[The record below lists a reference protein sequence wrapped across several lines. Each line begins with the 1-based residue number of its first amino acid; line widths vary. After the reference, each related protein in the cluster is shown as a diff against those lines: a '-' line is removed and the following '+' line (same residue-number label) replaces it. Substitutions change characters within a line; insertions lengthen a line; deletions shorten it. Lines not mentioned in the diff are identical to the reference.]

1 MATSNARIQFST
13 ADEETWKSV
22 NPMLREGELIIA
34 KKPSGKYRLY
44 VGAKGGSKFKDST
57 VVWDEEL
64 ANSHEKNAAISA
76 ANAMTSKAAAASSAS
91 YAAQSMN
98 SAKESAS
105 AAEQSMNAA
114 EASADQAA
122 EYMNNTINSSN
133 TAAQNSASAV
143 SSMKKAEQSMNSAKE
158 SADKAIAASNNASS
172 SAASAANSESNAIDA
187 KNKATQSASEAKS
200 SELNAKASE
209 KSAADSA
216 ASLSYATQEE
226 TNFGIESRKIVSP
239 KTLGTLLN
247 LLQRNTYYKIGDIVY
262 SSKLPSWAYLECTQ
276 AGTTGN
282 TEPNLST
289 ISMQEITDGS
299 AKFRVV
305 DKRLKA
311 MIDILYP
318 VGIVVTTA
326 TDDALKPGEADGLAQ
341 WEEIAQDRVLQGT
354 SNGAGQTIEA
364 GLPNITGKVWL
375 RPLDNGDG
383 ITWDKENG
391 AFITKVIEDPN
402 DSSGAIAKGSGGKPF
417 GSINLDASKS
427 NNIYGNSSTVQPP
440 AYKVHFWKRIK

>member
-22 NPMLREGELIIA
+22 NPMLREGELVIA

-57 VVWDEEL
+57 IVWDEEL

-76 ANAMTSKAAAASSAS
+76 DAAMTSKAAAASSAS

-105 AAEQSMNAA
+105 AAEQSMNSA

-122 EYMNNTINSSN
+122 EYMNNAINSASA
-133 TAAQNSASAV
+133 AAQNSASAA
-143 SSMKKAEQSMNSAKE
+143 SSVKKVEQSMNSAKE
-158 SADKAIAASNNASS
+158 SADKAVAASNNASS
-172 SAASAANSESNAIDA
+172 SASSAANSESNAIDA

-209 KSAADSA
+209 KSAANSA
-216 ASLSYATQEE
+216 AALSYATQEE
-226 TNFGIESRKIVSP
+226 VNFGIESRKIVSP

-247 LLQRNTYYKIGDIVY
+247 LLQRNTSYKVGEIVY
-262 SSKLPSWAYLECTQ
+262 SAKMPSWAYLECTQ

-289 ISMQEITDGS
+289 VSGVEINDGSVKWTVKTVTSKEYVDEKFDNYGKMETINATIDSQYIENLSCVKIKNIVHLFVRMKGAKEGLIEIASGLPKSFINLEFYAPINNSNGKAVRLTINTDG
-299 AKFRVV
+299 K
-305 DKRLKA
+305 
-311 MIDILYP
+311 LYLSYTDEY
-318 VGIVVTTA
+318 TTS
-326 TDDALKPGEADGLAQ
+326 PGHESVACL
-341 WEEIAQDRVLQGT
+341 VYLT
-354 SNGAGQTIEA
+354 
-364 GLPNITGKVWL
+364 
-375 RPLDNGDG
+375 
-383 ITWDKENG
+383 
-391 AFITKVIEDPN
+391 N
-402 DSSGAIAKGSGGKPF
+402 D
-417 GSINLDASKS
+417 
-427 NNIYGNSSTVQPP
+427 
-440 AYKVHFWKRIK
+440 

>member
-22 NPMLREGELIIA
+22 NPILREGELIIA

-64 ANSHEKNAAISA
+64 ADSHEKNAAISA
-76 ANAMTSKAAAASSAS
+76 ANAMTSKSAAASSAN
-91 YAAQSMN
+91 AAEQSMN
-98 SAKESAS
+98 SAKGSAS

-114 EASADQAA
+114 EASAVQAA
-122 EYMNNTINSSN
+122 EYMNNAINSSN
-133 TAAQNSASAV
+133 VAAQNSASAA
-143 SSMKKAEQSMNSAKE
+143 SNMKKAEQSMNSAKE

-172 SAASAANSESNAIDA
+172 SAASSANSESNAIDA

-216 ASLSYATQEE
+216 AALSYATQEE

-247 LLQRNTYYKIGDIVY
+247 LLQRNTSYKVGDIVY

-276 AGTTGN
+276 AGTTAG

-289 ISMQEITDGS
+289 VSRGVEVNDGS

-311 MIDILYP
+311 MIDMLYP
-318 VGIVVTTA
+318 IGIVVTTA
-326 TDDALKPGEADGLAQ
+326 TDDALKPGEVDGLAQ
-341 WEEIAQDRVLQGT
+341 WEEIAQNRVLQGT
-354 SNGAGQTIEA
+354 ESGAGGTVEA
-364 GLPNITGKVWL
+364 GLPNITGYIVGYGDRTGFGGAGGMAYLSDEQERIPSMGDIFPGNKSSLKV
-375 RPLDNGDG
+375 
-383 ITWDKENG
+383 
-391 AFITKVIEDPN
+391 V
-402 DSSGAIAKGSGGKPF
+402 
-417 GSINLDASKS
+417 LDASKS

-440 AYKVHFWKRIK
+440 AYKVHFWKRIS